1 MYVTE
6 AFKKTHTTFKALDI
20 VINNAGI
27 LDDSRWELEIAINVV
42 STALKHV
49 TLFVGVTNTPS
60 GGFYTSGMWRCAAC
74 YVTHTDVSKEPSAF
88 TFNVL

>member
-27 LDDSRWELEIAINVV
+27 LNDFQWELEIAINVV
-42 STALKHV
+42 STQQCKYV
-49 TLFVGVTNTPS
+49 TLIMGLTNTPS
-60 GGFYTSGMWRCAAC
+60 
-74 YVTHTDVSKEPSAF
+74 
-88 TFNVL
+88 